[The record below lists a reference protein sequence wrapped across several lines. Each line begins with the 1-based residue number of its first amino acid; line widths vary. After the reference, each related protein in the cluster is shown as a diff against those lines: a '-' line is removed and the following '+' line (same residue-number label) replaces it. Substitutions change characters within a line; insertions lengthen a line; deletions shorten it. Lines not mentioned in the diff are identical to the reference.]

1 MANLNNIDG
10 TISTTNSQI
19 LAAGLNI
26 PAKFNNSRT
35 SGELAILYNAKGNAK
50 QLYNNNKYS
59 YKLPYDGS
67 YKIGDTQSTF
77 QWGVD
82 DVKLIKSWQFSNTG
96 AQFVIKQTL
105 LQGLNPFNE
114 TKLYNPAMPI
124 IGATSHATLGL
135 VQGPTRFIEP
145 NLGGVMGG
153 LGLQGVSSLLNLD
166 KPSAP
171 QGTVA
176 AQGGLLSNFLPSTAT
191 TDTLPSWSQTG
202 VKGLLRGKTATD
214 ANKRFTDK
222 WGNAGSGGFFGKLLG
237 SAIGFIQSNT
247 AIGTFFPI
255 GQPSGTKYKVGES
268 AYGSFLNNTNQKL
281 FKSVARGDW
290 SDDSNSL
297 NDSGVYIQKYTAGT
311 RIAGQKNGGKSYS
324 DSVYN
329 KSYINESSSPLF
341 GKLET
346 YRTASGITQYS
357 SNFNETTDKSTIDII
372 YQLNSLLA
380 VPAAVG
386 EYVALE
392 SNYIAT
398 NYRDLIG
405 IKSHEDTVSKT
416 PPEKYSN
423 TDKITSYSKAKISD
437 VNLLTRKGINT
448 NTPDSINLLG
458 PLDADSVSISPNN
471 DYTNLKYD
479 PYRSD
484 IIAFYFYDIVNKK
497 YIPFRA
503 TVKGIQES
511 LQSNWE
517 EIKYINRADK
527 LYTYGGFTR
536 TLNFNFNVVITSI
549 KELLPTWKRI
559 NYLAG
564 LAKPANYTDG
574 TVYSRFIIPPL
585 IQFTIGDMYKNQ
597 PAVITQIGITIPDN
611 ASWETVAENGANN
624 PNQQDDSVWEYG
636 RIQWT
641 GPKNG
646 TNGAKG
652 YYAQFPNECEISI
665 NMNLLE
671 KELSH
676 TGGSNYGD
684 YYYNSD
690 MKNPSENAQNGG
702 SFSSGLYML
711 NKNGENQVKAADN
724 PPIKAKTVE
733 AQPTPSTTTTPE
745 PAAQPPMPPVPF
757 KLLSAP
763 PAPTFIPTPQ
773 QFNVPYNTG
782 TVNTPTSTTP
792 PSYNNLG
799 VTVPKTPVGDDTNKL
814 APEVQSAVN
823 RVLSRGF

>member
-96 AQFVIKQTL
+96 AQFAIKQTL

-124 IGATSHATLGL
+124 IGATSHATLGLL

-214 ANKRFTDK
+214 ANKRFEDK

-237 SAIGFIQSNT
+237 SAIGFIQANT

-297 NDSGVYIQKYTAGT
+297 NSNGDYIQKYTAGT

-329 KSYINESSSPLF
+329 KSYVNESSSPLF
-341 GKLET
+341 GKLEEFKT
-346 YRTASGITQYS
+346 NNGQQYP
-357 SNFNETTDKSTIDII
+357 SNFNSTTDKSV
-372 YQLNSLLA
+372 L
-380 VPAAVG
+380 
-386 EYVALE
+386 
-392 SNYIAT
+392 
-398 NYRDLIG
+398 
-405 IKSHEDTVSKT
+405 DTVAQL
-416 PPEKYSN
+416 
-423 TDKITSYSKAKISD
+423 TSILNVVNQKNPNAKDTGYVIADTNEYYKLSIAKNYNEL
-437 VNLLTRKGINT
+437 VGVKSQGERNPINYTSTGNLEAYQKRNNYALSLKNKGIDT
-448 NTPDSINLLG
+448 NKPDSINLLDIEHKSSTG
-458 PLDADSVSISPNN
+458 KYWDSVG
-471 DYTNLKYD
+471 NLEWKPYD
-479 PYRSD
+479 DD
-484 IIAFYFYDIVNKK
+484 IIAFYFHDIVNDK

-559 NYLAG
+559 NYFAG

-574 TVYSRFIIPPL
+574 TIYSRFIIPPL

-597 PAVITQIGITIPDN
+597 PAVITQIGITIPDD
-611 ASWETVAENGANN
+611 ASWEVLYEKN
-624 PNQQDDSVWEYG
+624 EYDWSALGG
-636 RIQWT
+636 RISWENS
-641 GPKNG
+641 KN
-646 TNGAKG
+646 K
-652 YYAQFPNECEISI
+652 YAQFPNQCEITV

-684 YYYNSD
+684 YYYNTD
-690 MKNPSENAQNGG
+690 METAVTIGNSG
-702 SFSSGLYML
+702 SFSNLLYME
-711 NKNGENQVKAADN
+711 KQVKAAINNN
-724 PPIKAKTVE
+724 PVFLGPPS
-733 AQPTPSTTTTPE
+733 PTPTQLIQSK
-745 PAAQPPMPPVPF
+745 ANAS
-757 KLLSAP
+757 LSAASSP
-763 PAPTFIPTPQ
+763 LTYKDA
-773 QFNVPYNTG
+773 N
-782 TVNTPTSTTP
+782 
-792 PSYNNLG
+792 G
-799 VTVPKTPVGDDTNKL
+799 VEHPL
-814 APEVQSAVN
+814 
-823 RVLSRGF
+823 F